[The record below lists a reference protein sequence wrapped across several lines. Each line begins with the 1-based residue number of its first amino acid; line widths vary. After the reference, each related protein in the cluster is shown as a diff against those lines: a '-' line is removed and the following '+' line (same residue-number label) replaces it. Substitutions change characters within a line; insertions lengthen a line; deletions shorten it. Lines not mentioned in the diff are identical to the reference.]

1 MDKKNINMKLVDSI
15 SKMEPIEFIG
25 LARLLGV
32 KLISADEG
40 GAPREFVDVLTDIM
54 EKFNALNR
62 TRKRE
67 ILKLVEKSISQR
79 RK

>member
-32 KLISADEG
+32 KLISADED